1 MFKRYWKD
9 FAIFWGLFI
18 VFVAGVFFFFY
29 LVSAGKLGFMP
40 TFEELENPKNKF
52 ATEIYSED
60 GKILGKYFEGSENRR
75 YMDYKDIPQSVI
87 DALIATEDVRFYD
100 HSGIDVRGLFRVA
113 QGMLTGN
120 SSAGGGSTITQQL
133 AKMLFPREANQNFM
147 ELAMRKF
154 REWVIAVKLEKSY
167 TKEEI
172 ITMYLNKFDFL
183 NLAVGIN
190 SAANI
195 YFSTTPDSLKVEQ
208 AAMLVGMAKNPSLFN
223 PVRRPEK
230 TLGRRNVVLGQML
243 KYDKISQIEFDSL
256 RGLPLGLDFH
266 KEDHKEG
273 IATYFRE
280 YLRLYMTASKPDKK
294 NYSKW
299 SKDQYA
305 VDSLAWETNPLYGWC
320 NKNLK
325 SDGSY
330 YNIYTDGLKI
340 YTTLDSRMQKYA
352 EEAVTEH
359 LGGTLQP
366 AFMAER
372 NRKAHPPFSNDL
384 TVSEI
389 NDILNTSIRRTER
402 YRSMNKAGKSFQE
415 IKKSFDKAIP
425 MSVFTWKGV
434 RDTVMSPLDSLK
446 HYKSFFRAG
455 FMAMEPSSGHIKAY
469 VGGPDYRYFMYDMVS
484 AGKRQVGSTIKPILY
499 TLAMQEGL
507 GPCDKVPNIPQTFIL
522 PTGEP
527 WSARGGTKRQGE
539 MVTLRW
545 GLANSEN
552 NISAWVL
559 KQFTP
564 EAVAQMAHKM
574 GITSFIDPVPSVF
587 LGTAE
592 ITVKEM
598 VAAYS
603 IFANKGVYNSPLPVY
618 RIEDKYGN
626 VLQEFRPESREV
638 ITENTAYLMCNLL
651 EGVVTGGTG
660 VRLRYKYKLMNPMGG
675 KTGTTQ
681 KHADGWFMGVTPDL
695 VGGVWVGA
703 EDRSIHFQNL
713 ANGQGASMALP
724 IWAKFLLKAYAD
736 PRLKMSDRP
745 FDRPAGINK
754 RLDCDET
761 ISEAEVKEMNN
772 GIREDEE
779 EFY

>member
-147 ELAMRKF
+147 ELAVRKF

-223 PVRRPEK
+223 PVRREEK

-243 KYDKISQIEFDSL
+243 KYDKISRAEFDSL
-256 RGLPLGLDFH
+256 KVLPLGLDFH

-325 SDGSY
+325 SDGSH

-372 NRKAHPPFSNDL
+372 SRKAHPPFSNDL

-455 FMAMEPSSGHIKAY
+455 FMAMEPSSGRIKAY
-469 VGGPDYRYFMYDMVS
+469 VGGPDYRYFQYDMVS
-484 AGKRQVGSTIKPILY
+484 TGKRQIGSTIKPILY

-507 GPCDKVPNIPQTFIL
+507 GPCDQVLNVQQTFVL
-522 PTGEP
+522 PD
-527 WSARGGTKRQGE
+527 GTTWTPRNSTDKREGE
-539 MVTLRW
+539 MVTLKW
-545 GLANSEN
+545 GLANSVN
-552 NISAWVL
+552 NISGWVL

-564 EAVAQMAHKM
+564 EAVVQMAHRM
-574 GITSFIDPVPSVF
+574 GITSFIDPVPAIF
-587 LGTAE
+587 LGSSE
-592 ITVKEM
+592 VSVKEM
-598 VAAYS
+598 VGAFS
-603 IFANKGVYNSPLPVY
+603 IYANKGVYNAPMMVTI
-618 RIEDKYGN
+618 IEDKYGN
-626 VLQEFRPESREV
+626 VLANFYPESREV
-638 ITENTAYLMCNLL
+638 ITENTAFLMANLL
-651 EGVVTGGTG
+651 QGVVDEGTG
-660 VRLRYKYKLMNPMGG
+660 RRLRFRYGFKNQIGG

-681 KHADGWFMGVTPDL
+681 NHSDGWFIGITPDL
-695 VGGVWVGA
+695 AGGVWVGA

-724 IWAKFLLKAYAD
+724 IWALFMQKVYAD
-736 PRLKMSDRP
+736 KSLAVPQSDFQKP
-745 FDRPAGINK
+745 NGVNHV
-754 RLDCDET
+754 LDCGDADREGMTDYDSSDE
-761 ISEAEVKEMNN
+761 IF
-772 GIREDEE
+772 D
-779 EFY
+779 